1 MIPPRRNRDYQKKR
15 MLVSVRRRRREEK
28 DLALPNAPDSILTHH
43 PQFHQ
48 TVTNTHLA

>member
-15 MLVSVRRRRREEK
+15 MLVSVRRRREEK